1 MVREKWRVLTY
12 VSCANG
18 ESTAA
23 VQRQCRERERPG
35 IQADR
40 KGGGK
45 YGNSLPILNSA
56 LVSVGVLLW

>member
-1 MVREKWRVLTY
+1 

-18 ESTAA
+18 GSTAA
-23 VQRQCRERERPG
+23 VERQRRERERPG

-45 YGNSLPILNSA
+45 YGNSLPILISA